1 MKPFP
6 FILMALL
13 AVACTP
19 SDELTHI
26 TSDDAVP
33 VAGVEASIS
42 GSGETRAPSLVDYV
56 GRNVFVTGDH
66 MVFTTLRRTQNPLA
80 QFTYSGLEF
89 ANDNGWKRDETKG
102 SSGSGDA
109 STFDKVYW
117 SDAQHEHTYIGY
129 SKPQVAGFDWHQS
142 GTWYYGSLGNP
153 LNSDAIDYSTVR
165 AADGTITSDGA
176 QKLKDDD
183 ILVMYHTRLLAD
195 VGGSV
200 ATVLFHHA
208 LANVRVIVSITGFSS
223 GPGSADDQSMVS
235 DMELKQMLT
244 LYKWNSDPTMT
255 QEQLDAKN
263 PWALAK
269 FGDYGNISAEA
280 LSTTDVTAS
289 IYGSGVSYDQ
299 RKDVKLW
306 LPRPEGV
313 GNDASRTF
321 TFYALAVPT
330 MIAANQQQFSFK
342 VRYPDAMNPATTVTR
357 TYTATIPMEVE
368 FRAGHCTTI
377 HISLN
382 HRNEKMTVG
391 AEYMDW
397 QFVDTPDQ
405 GELYKN
411 STFLETTERTSVYI
425 VTDEEATE
433 DDATWLYR
441 KNYKGEDIGKV
452 LDVYGNDGTAAN
464 PYTIS
469 TAMQLLSFAYEVK
482 NGRSFEGQYI
492 KMDANITL
500 QPKAKAQDPEPDKL
514 SDTDLVQWIGIGDAE
529 HPFQG
534 TLIGAN
540 RYVTM
545 LNGASFFGAIGN
557 KASIELFGVAS
568 TAGKGVTSGT
578 GLLADANA
586 GTLNACYG
594 KGSISTSAT
603 SPVGG
608 LVGSNSGTIYASYH
622 QGTII
627 AAADKGGIAGTNSGT
642 IRACYSAGGQ
652 YDSKASSDADNST
665 PPTSSYN
672 NGGIASANTGTITG
686 CYYSTTL
693 VTDNVNLPGVT
704 GLTSGAMQ
712 KESFLGTSDIYYTD
726 AEVAAAQAA
735 LEDAANR
742 VTEAETAVAL
752 AETALA
758 NATAEAIT
766 AASTYEAAKTAEESA
781 RNAAIAANKA
791 KTEAEQQATQA
802 VQAAL
807 EAKNAAETAKAA
819 AESAKAT
826 ADEKAAAV
834 NDIEDEAERAAA
846 QEEANAA
853 LEAYNEAQAEAD
865 SLAAVAAA
873 AQNAAADAQAIAE
886 EKAAAAAEAATA
898 LATAEAA
905 TAAAKTASE
914 DAAAALQSAQEAL
927 DAAQTALATAQEA
940 LTAAT
945 AAANISTSV
954 IKTPATGL
962 VAALGANSLYEYIY
976 IPASFPKV
984 RKSDL
989 HKSVRH

>member
-102 SSGSGDA
+102 SSGSGGA

-129 SKPQVAGFDWHQS
+129 SKPQVAGFDWKES

-208 LANVRVIVSITGFSS
+208 LANVRVIVNITGFSS

-244 LYKWNSDPTMT
+244 LYKWDSDPTMT
-255 QEQLDAKN
+255 QAQLDAKN

-280 LSTTDVTAS
+280 LSATDAAAAAS

-342 VRYPDAMNPATTVTR
+342 VTYPDAMNPATTVTR
-357 TYTATIPMEVE
+357 TYTATIPMAVE

-411 STFLETTERTSVYI
+411 STFLESTERTSVYI

-441 KNYKGEDIGKV
+441 KNYKGEDIGRV

-500 QPKAKAQDPEPDKL
+500 QPKAKTQDPEPDKL
-514 SDTDLVQWIGIGDAE
+514 SDADLVQWIGIGDAE

-545 LNGASFFGAIGN
+545 LNGASFFGAIGK

-568 TAGKGVTSGT
+568 TAGKGVTTGT

-627 AAADKGGIAGTNSGT
+627 AAAAKGGIAGTNSGT
-642 IRACYSAGGQ
+642 IQACYSAGGQ
-652 YDSKASSDADNST
+652 YDSKAIADADNST
-665 PPTSSYN
+665 PPTSTHA
-672 NGGIASANTGTITG
+672 NGGIASANTDPGTITG

-693 VTDNVNLPGVT
+693 VADNVSLPGVT
-704 GLTSGAMQ
+704 GMTSGAMQ
-712 KESFLGTSDIYYTD
+712 KESFLGTPDIYYTQ
-726 AEVAAAQAA
+726 AEVDAAQATLAAAETAVTAAQNAKNQAETDVTNAATAAATALSAYEAAQAA
-735 LEDAANR
+735 
-742 VTEAETAVAL
+742 ET
-752 AETALA
+752 
-758 NATAEAIT
+758 
-766 AASTYEAAKTAEESA
+766 
-781 RNAAIAANKA
+781 
-791 KTEAEQQATQA
+791 
-802 VQAAL
+802 
-807 EAKNAAETAKAA
+807 AAETAAQAA
-819 AESAKAT
+819 AVAKTSAEQLAAEAIATASTAQTNAENAARAADEAKAL
-826 ADEKAAAV
+826 AEEKAAAV
-834 NDIEDEAERAAA
+834 EGIEDEAEKAAA
-846 QEEANAA
+846 QAEADAA
-853 LEAYNEAQAEAD
+853 LEAYQTAQTAADNAAQAAAQAQAAADAAEAT
-865 SLAAVAAA
+865 AAEARDAADVAAA
-873 AQNAAADAQAIAE
+873 AL
-886 EKAAAAAEAATA
+886 AAAEAATA
-898 LATAEAA
+898 S
-905 TAAAKTASE
+905 AKTE
-914 DAAAALQSAQEAL
+914 YDNAAAAVQSAQEAL
-927 DAAQTALATAQEA
+927 ADAESALEAAQSALE
-940 LTAAT
+940 AAT
-945 AAANISTSV
+945 AAANITTSD

-962 VAALGANSLYEYIY
+962 VAALGANSHYEYIY
-976 IPASFPKV
+976 VPASYPKV
-984 RKSDL
+984 AK
-989 HKSVRH
+989 K

>member
-6 FILMALL
+6 FILLALL

-129 SKPQVAGFDWHQS
+129 SKPQVAGFDWHQYQS

-153 LNSDAIDYSTVR
+153 QTSDAIDYATVR

-208 LANVRVIVSITGFSS
+208 LANVRVIVNITGFSS

-244 LYKWNSDPTMT
+244 LYKWDSNPDMI
-255 QEQLDAKN
+255 QDQLDAKN

-280 LSTTDVTAS
+280 LSATDIDATAS
-289 IYGSGVSYDQ
+289 IYGSGVNYNQ

-342 VRYPDAMNPATTVTR
+342 VTYPDAMNPATTVTR
-357 TYTATIPMEVE
+357 TYTATIPMAVE

-514 SDTDLVQWIGIGDAE
+514 SDADLVQWIGIGDAE

-568 TAGKGVTSGT
+568 TAGKGVTTGT

-627 AAADKGGIAGTNSGT
+627 AAAAKGGIAGTNSGT
-642 IRACYSAGGQ
+642 IQACYSAGGQ
-652 YDSKASSDADNST
+652 YDSKAIADADNST

-693 VTDNVNLPGVT
+693 VADNVSLPGVT
-704 GLTSGAMQ
+704 GMTSGAMQ
-712 KESFLGTSDIYYTD
+712 KESFLGTPDIYYTQ
-726 AEVAAAQAA
+726 AEVDAAQATLAAAQTAVTAAQNAKNQAETDVANAATAAATALSAYEAAQAA
-735 LEDAANR
+735 ETAAENAAQDAA
-742 VTEAETAVAL
+742 VAKTSAEQLAAEAIATASTAQTNAENAARAADEAKAL
-752 AETALA
+752 AE
-758 NATAEAIT
+758 
-766 AASTYEAAKTAEESA
+766 
-781 RNAAIAANKA
+781 
-791 KTEAEQQATQA
+791 
-802 VQAAL
+802 
-807 EAKNAAETAKAA
+807 
-819 AESAKAT
+819 
-826 ADEKAAAV
+826 EKAAAV
-834 NDIEDEAERAAA
+834 EGIEDEAEKAA
-846 QEEANAA
+846 
-853 LEAYNEAQAEAD
+853 AQAEAD
-865 SLAAVAAA
+865 AAWEAYQTAQTVADNAAQAAA
-873 AQNAAADAQAIAE
+873 EAQAAADAAE
-886 EKAAAAAEAATA
+886 ATAAEARDAADAAAAALAAAEAATA
-898 LATAEAA
+898 S
-905 TAAAKTASE
+905 AKTASE
-914 DAAAALQSAQEAL
+914 DAAAALKAAQEAL
-927 DAAQTALATAQEA
+927 DAAQTALATAQAA

-945 AAANISTSV
+945 AAANISTSD

-976 IPASFPKV
+976 VPASYPKV
-984 RKSDL
+984 AK
-989 HKSVRH
+989 K